1 MRGHPVIEKKKKKK
15 NAEFQDCVG
24 LKLLGRGC
32 NINSQ
37 SLKNFIVHT
46 KFTTTSEKLTKTIPL
61 VVYSRI
67 VYTTCL
73 RNKYINFN
81 W

>member
-1 MRGHPVIEKKKKKK
+1 MRDHPVIEKKA
-15 NAEFQDCVG
+15 AEFQDCVG

-37 SLKNFIVHT
+37 SLKNFIVHI
-46 KFTTTSEKLTKTIPL
+46 KFSTTSEKLTKTIPL
-61 VVYSRI
+61 VVYSRV

-73 RNKYINFN
+73 RNKYIN